1 MKRYAVI
8 IVSVM
13 VLTSCVHT
21 PPPSTQQKSNAGN
34 VKVSRPESGEK
45 LPTSCSVLEEEFGWP
60 LNFAGLDLGGENELG
75 IYTLER
81 LAKKENYRVLDYIF
95 NCKSEYIKSLPS
107 GYAAG
112 TGSKSSLARDVFAKF
127 REDELKSL
135 WHGKIFF
142 QSENER
148 MTVGKSRLYS
158 RDQKKII
165 PMANFVSRLAET
177 HPYVPEIASGANVI
191 TLNYSHLKTPRKKH
205 HLETL
210 LDDLQ
215 TYDVLVAIKDSDK
228 KLYIGKTWKGKYD
241 RSTTKFT
248 ADEPEKVIAWFFL
261 DFSESGLAAQ
271 KKVENDRQQGPP
283 TPEVILSP
291 VPLARDA
298 VREKGAFN
306 PGI

>member
-1 MKRYAVI
+1 MKRNILIFASMMALI
-8 IVSVM
+8 
-13 VLTSCVHT
+13 SCVHT
-21 PPPSTQQKSNAGN
+21 PPPGAQSKPKAVNVNASKS
-34 VKVSRPESGEK
+34 ESVEM
-45 LPTSCSVLEEEFGWP
+45 LPASCSALEEEFGWP
-60 LNFAGLDLGGENELG
+60 LNFAGLDLGGDNELG

-81 LAKKENYRVLDYIF
+81 LAKKGNYRVLDYIF
-95 NCKSEYIKSLPS
+95 NCQSEYIKSLPS

-112 TGSKSSLARDVFAKF
+112 TGSKTSIARDVFAKLT
-127 REDELKSL
+127 EDELKSL

-158 RDQKKII
+158 REKKKII
-165 PMANFVSRLAET
+165 PMVNFVSRLAES

-191 TLNYSHLKTPRKKH
+191 TLNYAHLKTPRKKH
-205 HLETL
+205 QLETL
-210 LDDLQ
+210 LNGLQ

-228 KLYIGKTWKGKYD
+228 KLFIGKTWQGKYD
-241 RSTTKFT
+241 RGTTKFT

-271 KKVENDRQQGPP
+271 KKIENDRQQGPP
-283 TPEVILSP
+283 TPEDLLSP